1 MKMLVA
7 MAFPS
12 HAECDAANGVCW
24 DLGVCFL
31 PADPEHHRGVGGD
44 GGGGVQGFAQ
54 PALRP
59 TLVHFNGDLQRE
71 IKHQIHI
78 IEVTK

>member
-1 MKMLVA
+1 MLVA

-24 DLGVCFL
+24 DLGIRLL

-71 IKHQIHI
+71 IKQEIHI
-78 IEVTK
+78 FEVTK